1 MSFIRFVR
9 SVAGLAALLAA
20 LLFGADDFDVRAA
33 NGVSFG
39 GSSAFVSVADA
50 APTATPNA
58 PERAAPPANAG
69 GTLSGLFNRG
79 GWLGGFAAGFIG
91 CGVFGVLFGRGLI
104 GGLGGTASYVGLACQ
119 IVFLAML
126 CRLFWTLWR
135 SGDMG
140 SSAARSP
147 RQLADPYL
155 RSRDDLHGSSNAGR
169 HGAETKPDAHSA
181 EITSPHGSRG

>member
-1 MSFIRFVR
+1 MSSIRWLR
-9 SVAGLAALLAA
+9 SVAGLAALLA
-20 LLFGADDFDVRAA
+20 LLFGADHLGVRAA

-39 GSSAFVSVADA
+39 GSIAFVSVAA
-50 APTATPNA
+50 AATAVTPDA
-58 PERAAPPANAG
+58 PERAAPPANSG

-155 RSRDDLHGSSNAGR
+155 RSRDDLYGGSDAGR
-169 HGAETKPDAHSA
+169 GDAETKPDTHSA